1 MENFIPTREKAETPT
16 RSRWNRKTILSL
28 ILLACAVSVG
38 SVYAANVFLFRQ
50 SFPEH
55 SSTSG
60 ITPNC
65 VTLTANSGVA
75 PPVGLIEYNC
85 GATTAFMVT
94 VAASYTPTFTLPSGY
109 TNLYLN
115 TVAGCNSSLTQLNS
129 TIGIALQAI
138 GYEYCARYNTVGAL
152 SSFNVTWTQ

>member
-1 MENFIPTREKAETPT
+1 
-16 RSRWNRKTILSL
+16 
-28 ILLACAVSVG
+28 
-38 SVYAANVFLFRQ
+38 
-50 SFPEH
+50 
-55 SSTSG
+55 
-60 ITPNC
+60 
-65 VTLTANSGVA
+65 
-75 PPVGLIEYNC
+75 VGLIEYNC